1 MCRCLVRLV
10 NVMMDN
16 VSRLTMLKR
25 SILRH
30 SGRKT
35 SNCHAI
41 LHDESS
47 SSESAARWLENLKRE
62 ALYDDIPYID
72 EEDPEPEPDPA
83 VGGDNDGADGEDE
96 GQAANFSFSKIF
108 RGQGR
113 RKKSVEVRV
122 PQS

>member
-1 MCRCLVRLV
+1 
-10 NVMMDN
+10 MMDN

-62 ALYDDIPYID
+62 
-72 EEDPEPEPDPA
+72 
-83 VGGDNDGADGEDE
+83 
-96 GQAANFSFSKIF
+96 
-108 RGQGR
+108 
-113 RKKSVEVRV
+113 
-122 PQS
+122 

>member
-1 MCRCLVRLV
+1 MRLV

-47 SSESAARWLENLKRE
+47 SSESAALARF
-62 ALYDDIPYID
+62 AASS
-72 EEDPEPEPDPA
+72 PA
-83 VGGDNDGADGEDE
+83 VARER
-96 GQAANFSFSKIF
+96 A
-108 RGQGR
+108 
-113 RKKSVEVRV
+113 SVRA
-122 PQS
+122 

>member
-72 EEDPEPEPDPA
+72 EDDPDPEPA

-96 GQAANFSFSKIF
+96 GQAANFSFGKIF

>member
-72 EEDPEPEPDPA
+72 EDDPEPDPA
-83 VGGDNDGADGEDE
+83 VGGDGADGEDE
-96 GQAANFSFSKIF
+96 GQAANFSFGKIF

>member
-1 MCRCLVRLV
+1 MITNLRMDLRFKLYMVT
-10 NVMMDN
+10 VMMDN

-62 ALYDDIPYID
+62 
-72 EEDPEPEPDPA
+72 
-83 VGGDNDGADGEDE
+83 
-96 GQAANFSFSKIF
+96 
-108 RGQGR
+108 
-113 RKKSVEVRV
+113 
-122 PQS
+122 